1 MSPMD
6 PRLLRPRA
14 SGGHPEALAWRS
26 AVIANGG
33 SVSGSTVA
41 AVSDFC
47 RAIDAAGLRD
57 RFYRLNLFAGTGLNA
72 ALVPLYRG
80 PTYGGTDY
88 GNATDTNNG
97 PFVSGDYTETG
108 ASGGLLGDGSG
119 KYLDTGLTVAT
130 VGVNGHHA
138 FYHDKTGRS
147 TASSKALGGST
158 NNSRSQRFVN
168 FSSGPSDTLSGSYG
182 DNILGGGSVAI
193 DSGILPGF
201 SLTTRRSA
209 TDLEIYANGVSADT
223 KTTSATVTAITNNFG
238 VFAVLGAGDVAT
250 ADDAAFG
257 YWNDRIKGYSF
268 GLDMTAQQV
277 SDYYT
282 AMQAFQTA
290 LGRNA

>member
-1 MSPMD
+1 M
-6 PRLLRPRA
+6 
-14 SGGHPEALAWRS
+14 
-26 AVIANGG
+26 
-33 SVSGSTVA
+33 A

-47 RAIDAAGLRD
+47 RAIDAAGIRD

-130 VGVNGHHA
+130 VGLAGHHA
-138 FYHDKTGRS
+138 FYHDRTGSKTG
-147 TASSKALGGST
+147 SKSLGGAT
-158 NNSRSQRFVN
+158 NGARTQRFTN
-168 FSSGPSDTLSGSYG
+168 FSPNG
-182 DNILGGGSVAI
+182 I
-193 DSGILPGF
+193 DSLTATFGGTRIANDNGISPGF
-201 SLTTRRSA
+201 NLTTRRTD
-209 TDLEIYANGVSADT
+209 TDLEHYIDGSSADT
-223 KTTSATVTAITNNFG
+223 NVLAATASDIAINFG
-238 VFAVLGAGDVAT
+238 VFATIGLSDTNAVDN
-250 ADDAAFG
+250 AFG

-268 GLDMTAQQV
+268 GLDMTATQA